1 MAPKTSSAK
10 FKAEVALAA
19 VRGDLTVPEISKKYG
34 MHPTQINNWKAS
46 LINESETL
54 FVRNKAHENSDEKVV
69 AELERKIGQLK
80 KNNFFI
86 KFAYTC
92 ELLELN

>member
-46 LINESETL
+46 LI
-54 FVRNKAHENSDEKVV
+54 KVV
-69 AELERKIGQLK
+69 AELERKIGQLTVENDFLK
-80 KNNFFI
+80 KSWSSYRKRN
-86 KFAYTC
+86 
-92 ELLELN
+92 E